1 MERESNPLYKRKTF
15 LMTDRTNLASKLA
28 DLKLFQKVLMTSE
41 QKLMAE
47 TDDSK
52 IRERLEKMISQDQ
65 ENMTD
70 IDQAIAKFGV
80 FQNLAISLKST
91 PKK

>member
-1 MERESNPLYKRKTF
+1 MMERESNPLYKRKIF

-52 IRERLEKMISQDQ
+52 IRERFD
-65 ENMTD
+65 
-70 IDQAIAKFGV
+70 AF
-80 FQNLAISLKST
+80 LKI
-91 PKK
+91 KRI